1 MTLVSDETAGE
12 EPAESLLPDVGNE
25 QLVIA
30 VDSSSA
36 ACSRCLGVRT
46 RTSRLG
52 MLVGPRLSGMQRA
65 EVLKR
70 VIGILTEAEE
80 IRRAAEA
87 GEEDDSSEFGSSVVT
102 QMLNEMLPA
111 ISVPAD
117 ATPQEVA
124 RLVASALGPALQT
137 MVAGFT
143 LAFTSLAM
151 THDRG
156 QSDISS
162 AEVLQTLAFQVEAG
176 LFDEGP

>member
-1 MTLVSDETAGE
+1 
-12 EPAESLLPDVGNE
+12 
-25 QLVIA
+25 
-30 VDSSSA
+30 
-36 ACSRCLGVRT
+36 
-46 RTSRLG
+46 
-52 MLVGPRLSGMQRA
+52 MQRA

-87 GEEDDSSEFGSSVVT
+87 GEEEGGSEFGSSVVT

-111 ISVPAD
+111 IRVPAD

-143 LAFTSLAM
+143 LAFSSLAM
-151 THDRG
+151 AHDRG